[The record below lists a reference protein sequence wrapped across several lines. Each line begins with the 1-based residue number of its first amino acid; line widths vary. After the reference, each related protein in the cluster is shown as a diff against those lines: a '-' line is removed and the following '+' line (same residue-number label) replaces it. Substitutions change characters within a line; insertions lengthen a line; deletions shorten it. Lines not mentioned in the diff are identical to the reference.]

1 MDSNSTLNLNEQVV
15 SYSQQAEKLSELES
29 KILQFEART
38 YTSEQVKE
46 SLIYRKFGFSPARYY
61 SILSALIETEAAIE
75 NFPVLV
81 KRLRRLQ
88 SQRIFSRKRLL
99 GS

>member
-1 MDSNSTLNLNEQVV
+1 MDSNSTLNLNEHVV
-15 SYSQQAEKLSELES
+15 SDSQQAGKLSELEV
-29 KILQFEART
+29 KILQFESRT

-46 SLIYRKFGFSPARYY
+46 SLIFRKFGFAPQRYY
-61 SILSALIETEAAIE
+61 SILSSLIETELALE
-75 NFPVLV
+75 EFPVLV

-99 GS
+99 GG